1 VDYRLLSVLALLC
14 WGIWGFLC
22 KVLSRDMS
30 GGAIV
35 FWTNI
40 GGLLPLVLY
49 IISQRSWAWDRHAPL
64 TLVAGAAG
72 MAATIL
78 FYLALKAGP
87 ASVVVP
93 LSGMYIL
100 IPAVLG
106 FILLREPVTV
116 RHVAGLVC
124 AGAAIFFLS
133 R

>member
-1 VDYRLLSVLALLC
+1 VDYRVLSALALLC

-22 KVLSRDMS
+22 KVLSRDTPP
-30 GGAIV
+30 GLIV

-40 GGLLPLVLY
+40 GGLLPAALYVL
-49 IISQRSWAWDRHAPL
+49 SQRAYVWNRQSPL
-64 TLVAGAAG
+64 ILFAGVLGA
-72 MAATIL
+72 AATIF
-78 FYLALKAGP
+78 FYLALGRGP

-106 FILLREPVTV
+106 FILLREPVTL
-116 RHVAGLVC
+116 RHVAGLAC